1 MSTILGE
8 VANLNSWVMYLLY
21 GAIVAFI
28 TFESVFY
35 LIRSIRRAKKLNMD
49 MGKIKKVITSS
60 ITFSI
65 LPAIGIGIGVV
76 TLVGALGIAFP
87 AIRLSVIGSL
97 QYEAQMAGGA
107 ADAITGTENGL
118 TTIMNSGGIT
128 GDQFLTIAVIMTV
141 GIIWGPLFVSTVF
154 KKLQPKL
161 SKLASLNL
169 GSENEMLDEGK
180 KNNMGD
186 LIFSI
191 VFIGLILGYF
201 SMAISTV
208 FGTTKIT
215 DPGTGEVIGS
225 FKNINTIYGYYNLI
239 AIIVA
244 AIIMAIFE
252 FLMKNPKMKFLEDL
266 SVPVAMLVAMF
277 VVGVISFFAQK
288 NGWDPT
294 LAETSTNIVRLV
306 L

>member
-1 MSTILGE
+1 MSTILGD

-35 LIRSIRRAKKLNMD
+35 LVRSVLRAKKLNMD

-60 ITFSI
+60 ISFSI

-118 TTIMNSGGIT
+118 TTIMNSGGIS

-141 GIIWGPLFVSTVF
+141 GIIWGPLVVSTVF

-169 GSENEMLDEGK
+169 GSEVEMLDEGK

-208 FGTTKIT
+208 FGKTEVN
-215 DPGTGEVIGS
+215 GETIS
-225 FKNINTIYGYYNLI
+225 NMKTIYGYYNLI
-239 AIIVA
+239 AIVVA
-244 AIIMAIFE
+244 AIIMAFFE
-252 FLMKNPKMKFLEDL
+252 FLMKNPKMKFLADL

-277 VVGVISFFAQK
+277 VVGVISFYAQK

-294 LAETSTNIVRLV
+294 LAQTSARIVQAV
-306 L
+306 I

>member
-1 MSTILGE
+1 MSTILGD

-35 LIRSIRRAKKLNMD
+35 LVRSVLRAKKLNMD

-60 ITFSI
+60 ISFSI

-118 TTIMNSGGIT
+118 TTIMNSGGIS

-169 GSENEMLDEGK
+169 GSEVEMLDEGK

-208 FGTTKIT
+208 FGKTEVN
-215 DPGTGEVIGS
+215 GETIS
-225 FKNINTIYGYYNLI
+225 NMKTIYGYYNLI
-239 AIIVA
+239 AIVVA
-244 AIIMAIFE
+244 AIIMAFFE
-252 FLMKNPKMKFLEDL
+252 FLMKNPKMKFLADL

-277 VVGVISFFAQK
+277 VVGVISFYAQK

-294 LAETSTNIVRLV
+294 LAQTSARILQAVI
-306 L
+306 

>member
-1 MSTILGE
+1 MSTILGD

-35 LIRSIRRAKKLNMD
+35 LVRSVLRAKKLNMD

-60 ITFSI
+60 ISFSI

-118 TTIMNSGGIT
+118 TTIMNSGGIS

-169 GSENEMLDEGK
+169 GSEVEMLDEGK

-208 FGTTKIT
+208 FGKTEVN
-215 DPGTGEVIGS
+215 GETIS
-225 FKNINTIYGYYNLI
+225 NMKTIYGYYNLI
-239 AIIVA
+239 AIVVA
-244 AIIMAIFE
+244 AIIMAFFE
-252 FLMKNPKMKFLEDL
+252 FLMKNPKMKFLADL

-277 VVGVISFFAQK
+277 VVGVISFYAQK
-288 NGWDPT
+288 NGCDPT
-294 LAETSTNIVRLV
+294 LAQTSARIVQAV
-306 L
+306 I

>member
-1 MSTILGE
+1 MSTILSG
-8 VANLNSWVMYLLY
+8 VDGKNSWVMYLLY

-28 TFESVFY
+28 TFESIFY

-107 ADAITGTENGL
+107 ANAITNSKNGL
-118 TTIMNSGGIT
+118 TILMSQGGIS
-128 GDQFLTIAVIMTV
+128 GSEFLTIAVIMTI
-141 GIIWGPLFVSTVF
+141 GIIWGPLFVSTF
-154 KKLQPKL
+154 YKKLQPKFA
-161 SKLASLNL
+161 KLAAIKLD
-169 GSENEMLDEGK
+169 SESEMLNEGK
-180 KNNMGD
+180 KNNIGD
-186 LIFSI
+186 LVFSV

-201 SMAISTV
+201 SMALSTV
-208 FGTTKIT
+208 FGHTKIEGIE
-215 DPGTGEVIGS
+215 DPVPNWT
-225 FKNINTIYGYYNLI
+225 TIYGYYNLI
-239 AIIVA
+239 AIVVA

-252 FLMKNPKMKFLEDL
+252 FLMKNPKLKFLDDL
-266 SVPVAMLVAMF
+266 SVPVAMLIAML
-277 VVGVISFFAQK
+277 VVGIISFFAK
-288 NGWDPT
+288 NNGWDPT
-294 LAETSTNIVRLV
+294 LVETSTNIVHLV

>member
-1 MSTILGE
+1 
-8 VANLNSWVMYLLY
+8 
-21 GAIVAFI
+21 
-28 TFESVFY
+28 
-35 LIRSIRRAKKLNMD
+35 
-49 MGKIKKVITSS
+49 
-60 ITFSI
+60 
-65 LPAIGIGIGVV
+65 
-76 TLVGALGIAFP
+76 
-87 AIRLSVIGSL
+87 
-97 QYEAQMAGGA
+97 
-107 ADAITGTENGL
+107 
-118 TTIMNSGGIT
+118 MNSGGIS

-169 GSENEMLDEGK
+169 GSEVEMLDEGK

-208 FGTTKIT
+208 FGKTEVN
-215 DPGTGEVIGS
+215 GETIS
-225 FKNINTIYGYYNLI
+225 NMKTIYGYYNLI
-239 AIIVA
+239 AIVVA
-244 AIIMAIFE
+244 AIIMAFFE
-252 FLMKNPKMKFLEDL
+252 FLMKNPKMKFLADL

-277 VVGVISFFAQK
+277 VVGVISFYAQK

-294 LAETSTNIVRLV
+294 LAQTSARIVQAV
-306 L
+306 I

>member
-1 MSTILGE
+1 MSTILGD

-35 LIRSIRRAKKLNMD
+35 LVRSVLRAKKLNMD

-60 ITFSI
+60 ISFSI

-118 TTIMNSGGIT
+118 TTIMNSGGIS

-169 GSENEMLDEGK
+169 GSEVEMLDEGK

-208 FGTTKIT
+208 FGKTEVN
-215 DPGTGEVIGS
+215 GETIS
-225 FKNINTIYGYYNLI
+225 NMKTIYGYYNLI
-239 AIIVA
+239 AIVVA
-244 AIIMAIFE
+244 AIIMAFFE
-252 FLMKNPKMKFLEDL
+252 FLMKNPKMKFLADL

-277 VVGVISFFAQK
+277 VVGVISFYAQK

-294 LAETSTNIVRLV
+294 LAQTSARIVQAV
-306 L
+306 I

>member
-1 MSTILGE
+1 MSTILGD

-35 LIRSIRRAKKLNMD
+35 LVRSVLRAKKLNMD

-60 ITFSI
+60 ISFSI

-107 ADAITGTENGL
+107 ADAITGPENGL
-118 TTIMNSGGIT
+118 TTIMNSGGIS

-169 GSENEMLDEGK
+169 GSEVEMLDEGK

-208 FGTTKIT
+208 FGKTEVN
-215 DPGTGEVIGS
+215 GETIS
-225 FKNINTIYGYYNLI
+225 NMKTIYGYYNLI
-239 AIIVA
+239 AIVVA
-244 AIIMAIFE
+244 AIIMAFFE
-252 FLMKNPKMKFLEDL
+252 FLMKNPKMKFLADL

-277 VVGVISFFAQK
+277 VVGVISFYAQK

-294 LAETSTNIVRLV
+294 LAQTSARIVQAV
-306 L
+306 I

>member
-1 MSTILGE
+1 MSTILGD

-35 LIRSIRRAKKLNMD
+35 LVRSVLRAKKLNMD

-60 ITFSI
+60 ISFSI

-118 TTIMNSGGIT
+118 TTIMNSGGIS
-128 GDQFLTIAVIMTV
+128 GDQFLTIAVILTV

-169 GSENEMLDEGK
+169 GSEVEMLDEGK

-208 FGTTKIT
+208 FGKTEVN
-215 DPGTGEVIGS
+215 GETIS
-225 FKNINTIYGYYNLI
+225 NMKTIYGYYNLI
-239 AIIVA
+239 AIVVA
-244 AIIMAIFE
+244 AIIMAFFE
-252 FLMKNPKMKFLEDL
+252 FLMKNPKMKFLADL

-277 VVGVISFFAQK
+277 VVGVISFYAQK

-294 LAETSTNIVRLV
+294 LAQTSARIVQAV
-306 L
+306 I